1 MLKIPFPELEVKV
14 RIFSPGQQPPYSS
27 VGRFFIKYIIMKI
40 CYCDVNNQFARY
52 LHSINHPL
60 ATKHF
65 ALKNDS
71 ETKYYYVYP
80 DGDITWGQHF
90 HESHQVSLGE
100 FIGNITSLKSN
111 PELIIPLMLFGNTPP
126 NSELED
132 CTTYRLDETK
142 YFHLQ
147 ILKCFIPILNN
158 FEHKQVSICTTP
170 NDGATF
176 FICNRNACI
185 TINAWKAQ
193 HNINKL
199 TTKSFTVTQPLF
211 LSLLASLFKDKQ
223 LIYNLLTNLC
233 SYFKAELLNEKELSS
248 LIKYFKDHYGN
259 TNQLQE
265 EDINFTNR
273 SSTGECRSYGQGSK
287 VAVRFGY
294 LSNRARIVASTSN
307 CHIITTE
314 ISTKCSRDS

>member
-1 MLKIPFPELEVKV
+1 
-14 RIFSPGQQPPYSS
+14 
-27 VGRFFIKYIIMKI
+27 MKI

-52 LHSINHPL
+52 LHKINHPL
-60 ATKHF
+60 VKEYTAFRTHDKTTF
-65 ALKNDS
+65 YYWYTDENRLTFNLYDV
-71 ETKYYYVYP
+71 ETA
-80 DGDITWGQHF
+80 
-90 HESHQVSLGE
+90 HQVSLGE
-100 FIGNITSLKSN
+100 FIGNISSLKTN

-126 NSELED
+126 NSELEND
-132 CTTYRLDETK
+132 TVYRLDETK
-142 YFHLQ
+142 YYHLQ

-223 LIYNLLTNLC
+223 LVYNLLTNLC
-233 SYFKAELLNEKELSS
+233 DYFKAELLNEKELSS

-265 EDINFTNR
+265 QNTNLTVR
-273 SSTGECRSYGQGSK
+273 PSTGEHRSYGQGSK
-287 VAVRFGY
+287 VAVRFGH
-294 LSNRARIVASTSN
+294 LSNRARVIASTKKCS
-307 CHIITTE
+307 IITTE
-314 ISTKCSRDS
+314 ISTKCSGNS

>member
-1 MLKIPFPELEVKV
+1 
-14 RIFSPGQQPPYSS
+14 
-27 VGRFFIKYIIMKI
+27 MKI
-40 CYCDVNNQFARY
+40 SYCDVNGQFARY

-60 ATKHF
+60 VKKYG
-65 ALKNDS
+65 ALKDDTD
-71 ETKYYYVYP
+71 TKYYYLYE
-80 DGDITWGQHF
+80 DNSMTWSKHF
-90 HESHQVSLGE
+90 HESQPVSLGE
-100 FIGNITSLKSN
+100 FIGNISSLRSN
-111 PELIIPLMLFGNTPP
+111 PELIIPLMTINTRIV
-126 NSELED
+126 NSELELENY
-132 CTTYRLDETK
+132 TTYRLDETK

-176 FICNRNACI
+176 FICSRDACI
-185 TINAWKAQ
+185 TINAWKDQ

-199 TTKSFTVTQPLF
+199 TTKNLTVTQSLF

-233 SYFKAELLNEKELSS
+233 GYFKAELLNEKELSS

-265 EDINFTNR
+265 QNTNLIIGP
-273 SSTGECRSYGQGSK
+273 STGEHRSYGQGSK

-294 LSNRARIVASTSN
+294 LSNRARVIASTKKCS
-307 CHIITTE
+307 IITTE

>member
-1 MLKIPFPELEVKV
+1 
-14 RIFSPGQQPPYSS
+14 
-27 VGRFFIKYIIMKI
+27 MKI

-52 LHSINHPL
+52 LHKINHPL
-60 ATKHF
+60 VKEYTAFRTHERTAFYYWRFTERRLTYSDDYVGPAT
-65 ALKNDS
+65 
-71 ETKYYYVYP
+71 
-80 DGDITWGQHF
+80 
-90 HESHQVSLGE
+90 QVSLGE
-100 FIGNITSLKSN
+100 FIGNIVSLRDN

-126 NSELED
+126 NSEFEND
-132 CTTYRLDETK
+132 TVYKLDETK
-142 YFHLQ
+142 YYHLQ

-176 FICNRNACI
+176 FICSRNACI

-199 TTKSFTVTQPLF
+199 TTKNLIVTQPLF

-223 LIYNLLTNLC
+223 LVYNLLTNLC
-233 SYFKAELLNEKELSS
+233 DYFKAELLDEKELSS

-265 EDINFTNR
+265 QNTNLTVGP
-273 SSTGECRSYGQGSK
+273 STGEHRSYGQGSK

-294 LSNRARIVASTSN
+294 LSNRARVVASTKKCS
-307 CHIITTE
+307 IITTE
-314 ISTKCSRDS
+314 ISTKCSGNSGCRC

>member
-1 MLKIPFPELEVKV
+1 
-14 RIFSPGQQPPYSS
+14 
-27 VGRFFIKYIIMKI
+27 MKI
-40 CYCDVNNQFARY
+40 CYCDVNNQFAKY
-52 LHSINHPL
+52 LHKINHPL
-60 ATKHF
+60 VKEYT
-65 ALKNDS
+65 ALRADE
-71 ETKYYYVYP
+71 ETTTYYFWYAIERDMSWSKQYTN
-80 DGDITWGQHF
+80 GK
-90 HESHQVSLGE
+90 QVSLGE
-100 FIGNITSLKSN
+100 FIGNIVSLRDN
-111 PELIIPLMLFGNTPP
+111 PELIIPLMLFGDTPP
-126 NSELED
+126 NSEFED
-132 CTTYRLDETK
+132 YATYRLDETK

-147 ILKCFIPILNN
+147 ILKCFMTILNN

-176 FICNRNACI
+176 FICSRNACI
-185 TINAWKAQ
+185 TINAWKDQ

-199 TTKSFTVTQPLF
+199 TTKNFTVTQPQF

-233 SYFKAELLNEKELSS
+233 GYFKAELLNEKELSS
-248 LIKYFKDHYGN
+248 LIKYFKEHYGN

-273 SSTGECRSYGQGSK
+273 SSTGECRSYGQGSE
-287 VAVRFGY
+287 VAVRFGH

-307 CHIITTE
+307 CYIITTE

>member
-1 MLKIPFPELEVKV
+1 
-14 RIFSPGQQPPYSS
+14 
-27 VGRFFIKYIIMKI
+27 MKI

-52 LHSINHPL
+52 LHKINHPL
-60 ATKHF
+60 VKEHTAFRTHERTAFYYWCFAERRLTYSDDYVGTAT
-65 ALKNDS
+65 
-71 ETKYYYVYP
+71 
-80 DGDITWGQHF
+80 
-90 HESHQVSLGE
+90 QVSLGE
-100 FIGNITSLKSN
+100 FIGGIVSLRSN

-126 NSELED
+126 NSALKYY
-132 CTTYRLDETK
+132 TTYSLNETK
-142 YFHLQ
+142 YHHLQ

-158 FEHKQVSICTTP
+158 FEHKQVCICTTP

-176 FICNRNACI
+176 FISRRNAEI
-185 TINAWKAQ
+185 SINAWKDQ

-199 TTKSFTVTQPLF
+199 TKNNHIVGLSLF

-233 SYFKAELLNEKELSS
+233 GYFKAELLNEKELSS

-265 EDINFTNR
+265 EDTNFSDR
-273 SSTGECRSYGQGSK
+273 SSTGECRSYGQRSEIT
-287 VAVRFGY
+287 VRFGH

-314 ISTKCSRDS
+314 ISTKCSRNS

>member
-1 MLKIPFPELEVKV
+1 
-14 RIFSPGQQPPYSS
+14 
-27 VGRFFIKYIIMKI
+27 MKI

-52 LHSINHPL
+52 LHEINHPL
-60 ATKHF
+60 IKELTAFRNHERTAF
-65 ALKNDS
+65 
-71 ETKYYYVYP
+71 YYWRVAERRLTYSDDYV
-80 DGDITWGQHF
+80 GMTT
-90 HESHQVSLGE
+90 QVSLGE
-100 FIGNITSLKSN
+100 FIGNIVSLRDN

-126 NSELED
+126 NSEFEND
-132 CTTYRLDETK
+132 TVYKLDETK

-147 ILKCFIPILNN
+147 ILKCFMPILNN

-176 FICNRNACI
+176 FICSRNACI
-185 TINAWKAQ
+185 TINAWKSQ
-193 HNINKL
+193 YNINEL
-199 TTKSFTVTQPLF
+199 TTKNFTVTQPHF

-233 SYFKAELLNEKELSS
+233 GYFKAELLNEKELSS

-265 EDINFTNR
+265 QNINLAIG
-273 SSTGECRSYGQGSK
+273 SSTGEHRSYGQGSK
-287 VAVRFGY
+287 IAVRFGH
-294 LSNRARIVASTSN
+294 LSNRARVVASTSN
-307 CHIITTE
+307 CRIITTE

>member
-1 MLKIPFPELEVKV
+1 
-14 RIFSPGQQPPYSS
+14 
-27 VGRFFIKYIIMKI
+27 MKI

-52 LHSINHPL
+52 LHEINHPL
-60 ATKHF
+60 VKKYI
-65 ALKNDS
+65 ALEADE
-71 ETKYYYVYP
+71 ETTTYYYWYTNAREMIWCKRYV
-80 DGDITWGQHF
+80 DGT
-90 HESHQVSLGE
+90 QVSLGE
-100 FIGNITSLKSN
+100 FIGNISSLKTN

-176 FICNRNACI
+176 FICSRNACI

-199 TTKSFTVTQPLF
+199 TTKNLTVTQPLF

-233 SYFKAELLNEKELSS
+233 DYFKAELLDEKELSS

-265 EDINFTNR
+265 QNTNLTVG
-273 SSTGECRSYGQGSK
+273 SSTGEHRSYGQGSK
-287 VAVRFGY
+287 IAVRFGY
-294 LSNRARIVASTSN
+294 LSNRARVVASTKKCS
-307 CHIITTE
+307 IITTE

>member
-1 MLKIPFPELEVKV
+1 
-14 RIFSPGQQPPYSS
+14 
-27 VGRFFIKYIIMKI
+27 MKI

-60 ATKHF
+60 VKELTAFRNHERTAFYYWRVTERRLTYSDDYVGMAT
-65 ALKNDS
+65 
-71 ETKYYYVYP
+71 
-80 DGDITWGQHF
+80 
-90 HESHQVSLGE
+90 QVSLGE
-100 FIGNITSLKSN
+100 FIGNIVSLRDN

-126 NSELED
+126 NSELK
-132 CTTYRLDETK
+132 CYSTYSLNETK
-142 YFHLQ
+142 YYHLQ

-158 FEHKQVSICTTP
+158 FEHEQVSICTTP
-170 NDGATF
+170 NDDATF

-185 TINAWKAQ
+185 TINAWKDQ
-193 HNINKL
+193 DNINRL
-199 TTKSFTVTQPLF
+199 TKNNHTVEQTLF
-211 LSLLASLFKDKQ
+211 LSLLALLFKDKQ

-233 SYFKAELLNEKELSS
+233 GYFKAELLNEKEISS

-265 EDINFTNR
+265 EDTNFSNR

-287 VAVRFGY
+287 ITVRFGH
-294 LSNRARIVASTSN
+294 LSNRARVAASTSN

-314 ISTKCSRDS
+314 ISAKCSRDS

>member
-1 MLKIPFPELEVKV
+1 
-14 RIFSPGQQPPYSS
+14 
-27 VGRFFIKYIIMKI
+27 MKI

-60 ATKHF
+60 AIKHF
-65 ALKNDS
+65 AFKNDS
-71 ETKYYYVYP
+71 KTKYYYFRP
-80 DGDITWGQHF
+80 DRGITWNEHF
-90 HESHQVSLGE
+90 VESRQVSLGE
-100 FIGNITSLKSN
+100 FIGNIASLRSN

-126 NSELED
+126 NSEFED
-132 CTTYRLDETK
+132 CTTYKLNETK
-142 YFHLQ
+142 YHHLQ

-158 FEHKQVSICTTP
+158 FEHKQVCICTTP

-176 FICNRNACI
+176 FISKRDTNISIA
-185 TINAWKAQ
+185 AWKDQ
-193 HNINKL
+193 DNINRL
-199 TTKSFTVTQPLF
+199 TKNNHIVEQSLF

-233 SYFKAELLNEKELSS
+233 GYFKAELLNEKELSS

-265 EDINFTNR
+265 QNTNLTVGP
-273 SSTGECRSYGQGSK
+273 STGEHRSYGQGSK

-294 LSNRARIVASTSN
+294 LSNRARVVASTKKCSV
-307 CHIITTE
+307 ITTE

>member
-1 MLKIPFPELEVKV
+1 
-14 RIFSPGQQPPYSS
+14 
-27 VGRFFIKYIIMKI
+27 MKI

-52 LHSINHPL
+52 LHKINHPL
-60 ATKHF
+60 VKELTAFRTHERTAFYYWRFTERRLTYSDDYVGMAT
-65 ALKNDS
+65 
-71 ETKYYYVYP
+71 
-80 DGDITWGQHF
+80 
-90 HESHQVSLGE
+90 QVSLGE
-100 FIGNITSLKSN
+100 FIGNIVSLRDN

-126 NSELED
+126 NSELEYYS
-132 CTTYRLDETK
+132 TYSLNETK
-142 YFHLQ
+142 YYHLQ
-147 ILKCFIPILNN
+147 ILKCFMTILNN

-176 FICNRNACI
+176 FISRRTTEI
-185 TINAWKAQ
+185 SINAWKTQ
-193 HNINKL
+193 HNINRL
-199 TTKSFTVTQPLF
+199 TENNHIVGTSHF

-233 SYFKAELLNEKELSS
+233 GYFKAELLNEKELSS

-265 EDINFTNR
+265 QNTNLTVR
-273 SSTGECRSYGQGSK
+273 PSTGEHRSYGQGSK
-287 VAVRFGY
+287 IAVRFGH
-294 LSNRARIVASTSN
+294 LSNRARVVASTSN

>member
-1 MLKIPFPELEVKV
+1 
-14 RIFSPGQQPPYSS
+14 
-27 VGRFFIKYIIMKI
+27 MKI

-52 LHSINHPL
+52 LHEINHPL
-60 ATKHF
+60 VKEHIAFK
-65 ALKNDS
+65 ADE
-71 ETKYYYVYP
+71 ETTTYYYWYTNEKEMTWCKRYV
-80 DGDITWGQHF
+80 DGT
-90 HESHQVSLGE
+90 QVSLGE
-100 FIGNITSLKSN
+100 FIGNITSLRSN
-111 PELIIPLMLFGNTPP
+111 PELIIPLILFGNTPP
-126 NSELED
+126 NSEFEND
-132 CTTYRLDETK
+132 TVYKLDETK
-142 YFHLQ
+142 YYHLQ

-233 SYFKAELLNEKELSS
+233 GYFKAELLNEKELSS

-265 EDINFTNR
+265 QNTNLTVR
-273 SSTGECRSYGQGSK
+273 PSTGEHRSYGQGSK
-287 VAVRFGY
+287 IAVRFGH
-294 LSNRARIVASTSN
+294 LSNRARVVASTSN

>member
-1 MLKIPFPELEVKV
+1 
-14 RIFSPGQQPPYSS
+14 
-27 VGRFFIKYIIMKI
+27 MKI
-40 CYCDVNNQFARY
+40 SYYDVNGQFARY
-52 LHSINHPL
+52 LHKINHPL
-60 ATKHF
+60 AIKHL

-71 ETKYYYVYP
+71 ETKYYYFYP
-80 DGDITWGQHF
+80 DGCITWSEHF
-90 HESHQVSLGE
+90 YGSQQVSLGE
-100 FIGNITSLKSN
+100 FIGNIVSLRDN
-111 PELIIPLMLFGNTPP
+111 PELIIPMMLFGNTPRS
-126 NSELED
+126 SELE
-132 CTTYRLDETK
+132 CYATYSLNETK
-142 YFHLQ
+142 YHHLQ

-176 FICNRNACI
+176 FISRRNAEI
-185 TINAWKAQ
+185 SINAWKDQ

-199 TTKSFTVTQPLF
+199 TKDNHTVGPSSF
-211 LSLLASLFKDKQ
+211 LSLLSSLFKDKQ

-233 SYFKAELLNEKELSS
+233 GYFKAELLNEKEISS

-265 EDINFTNR
+265 EDTNFSNR

-287 VAVRFGY
+287 ITVRFGH
-294 LSNRARIVASTSN
+294 LSNRARVIASTSN

-314 ISTKCSRDS
+314 ISTKCSRDSWCR